1 MNKYPIYLVLLF
13 GAIRL
18 EAQVTYQSVADRFQ
32 LYFNRQQSDSIFN
45 MYSSDVKEKLPLEK
59 NRTVMEG
66 LHIQFGDLKAL
77 DVIQQD
83 TGYANY
89 KATFKDQTL
98 TLVLALSKEGLIE
111 GLRFIPY
118 TSPQTPLQKMESK
131 SNIVLKTDAG
141 NIYGSLK
148 VPEGNNKMP
157 VLLII
162 SGSGPTDRNGN
173 QVSGLTTNT
182 YKMIADS
189 MLKRGIATLR
199 FDKRGIGE
207 SVGGMKSEKE
217 LVFENYIN
225 DAAGFIRML
234 KSDKRFSKVIVLGH
248 SEGSLIGM
256 VAARTAQADAF
267 ISIAGAGDRIDRV
280 IEEQLRSQSPE
291 MAAKATVLFDSL
303 NKGYS
308 VEPEADLL
316 YLFRPSV
323 QPYLQSWLKYNP
335 RKEISMLQIPVLI
348 IQGTT
353 DIQVAI
359 QDAQM
364 LKSACPSAKLVLINQ
379 MNHVLKQSGFGKQE
393 NMSTYNNPELPVKT
407 ELINAVDA
415 FVRTVK

>member
-1 MNKYPIYLVLLF
+1 MNKYLSYILFIF

-18 EAQVTYQSVADRFQ
+18 DAQITYRPVADRFQ
-32 LYFNRQQSDSIFN
+32 LFFNRQLSDSIFN

-66 LHIQFGDLKAL
+66 LHVQFGDLKAL
-77 DVIQQD
+77 DLIRED
-83 TGYANY
+83 SGYANY
-89 KATFKDQTL
+89 KASFKDQTL
-98 TLVLALSKEGLIE
+98 TLVLALTRDGHIE

-118 TSPQTPLQKMESK
+118 TPPQTTSQKLESK
-131 SNIVLKTDAG
+131 SNFILTTENG

-148 VPEGNNKMP
+148 IPQGTDKMP
-157 VLLII
+157 VILII
-162 SGSGPTDRNGN
+162 AGSGPTDRNGN
-173 QVSGLTTNT
+173 QVAGLITNS

-199 FDKRGIGE
+199 YDKRGIGE
-207 SVGGMKSEKE
+207 SAAAMKSEKD

-234 KSDKRFSKVIVLGH
+234 KADTRFSKVIVLGH

-256 VAARTAQADAF
+256 VAAKTASADAF
-267 ISIAGAGDRIDRV
+267 ISIAGAGDRIDRI
-280 IEEQLRSQSPE
+280 IEEQLKSQSPE
-291 MAAKATVLFDSL
+291 LAAKATVLFDSL

-308 VEPEADLL
+308 VQPGADLL

-323 QPYLQSWLKYNP
+323 QPYIQSWLKYDP
-335 RKEISMLQIPVLI
+335 RKEIGKLPMPVLI

-353 DIQVAI
+353 DIQVSVR
-359 QDAQM
+359 DAQM
-364 LKSACPSAKLVLINQ
+364 LKSACPSAKLILINQ

-393 NMSTYNNPELPVKT
+393 NMATYNNPELPVKT
-407 ELINAVDA
+407 ELIRAVDL
-415 FVRTVK
+415 FVRNVR

>member
-162 SGSGPTDRNGN
+162 AGSGPTDRNGN

-199 FDKRGIGE
+199 YDKRGIGE
-207 SVGGMKSEKE
+207 SAGGMKSEKE

>member
-1 MNKYPIYLVLLF
+1 MNRHLIYLFFFF
-13 GAIRL
+13 GAMRL
-18 EAQVTYQSVADRFQ
+18 HAQVSYQSVADRFQ

-45 MYSSDVKEKLPLEK
+45 MYSADVKEKLPLEK

-66 LHIQFGDLKAL
+66 LHVQFGDLKAL

-83 TGYANY
+83 TGYASY

-98 TLVLALSKEGLIE
+98 TLVLALDKEDLIE

-118 TSPQTPLQKMESK
+118 TPPQSLSQKLESK
-131 SNIVLKTDAG
+131 SNIILKTDNG

-148 VPEGNNKMP
+148 IPEGNNKMP
-157 VLLII
+157 VIMII
-162 SGSGPTDRNGN
+162 AGSGPTDRNGN
-173 QVSGLTTNT
+173 QVSGLVTNT

-199 FDKRGIGE
+199 YDKRGIGE
-207 SVGGMKSEKE
+207 SAGGMKSEKE

-234 KSDKRFSKVIVLGH
+234 KSDSRFSKVIVLGH

-256 VAARTAQADAF
+256 VAARIAQADAF
-267 ISIAGAGDRIDRV
+267 ISIAGAGDRIDRI
-280 IEEQLRSQSPE
+280 IEEQLKSQSPE
-291 MAAKATVLFDSL
+291 QATKATVLFDSL
-303 NKGYS
+303 IKGYS
-308 VEPEADLL
+308 VAPGADLL

-323 QPYLQSWLKYNP
+323 QPYLQSWLKYDP
-335 RKEISMLQIPVLI
+335 GKEISQLQIPVLI

-353 DIQVAI
+353 DIQVSV
-359 QDAQM
+359 QDAHM
-364 LKSACPSAKLVLINQ
+364 LKLACPRAKLILINQ

-407 ELINAVDA
+407 ELINALDV